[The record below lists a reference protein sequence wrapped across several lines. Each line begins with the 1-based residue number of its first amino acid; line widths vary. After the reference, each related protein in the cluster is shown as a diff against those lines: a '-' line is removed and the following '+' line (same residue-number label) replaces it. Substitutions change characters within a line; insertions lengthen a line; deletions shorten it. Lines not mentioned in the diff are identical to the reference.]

1 MKKLMFMLAV
11 VARAASTQAASVNWT
26 CTDIYAGNTSDTV
39 SGVAYFLT
47 TDMLAYSDAQAL
59 AGKGA
64 TAITTALGSAY
75 SYNGSAGKFTVK
87 AANAVPNATLGLTD
101 STSYEAYLMIFDS
114 NTISDDSKFYLTE
127 TKSFTTYAGADDSVK
142 VSWGSQYSNTTVAG
156 GWASATGGVPEPTS
170 GLLLLIGGAML
181 ALRRKQK

>member
-1 MKKLMFMLAV
+1 MSRVSSAFSHCHVLPIH
-11 VARAASTQAASVNWT
+11 
-26 CTDIYAGNTSDTV
+26 DIITSN
-39 SGVAYFLT
+39 S
-47 TDMLAYSDAQAL
+47 AL
-59 AGKGA
+59 ADPV
-64 TAITTALGSAY
+64 
-75 SYNGSAGKFTVK
+75 NCEV
-87 AANAVPNATLGLTD
+87 TD

>member
-1 MKKLMFMLAV
+1 MKKLMFILAA
-11 VARAASTQAASVNWT
+11 VAMAASVQAASVSWT
-26 CTDIYAGNTSDTV
+26 CTNVYAGNDSDKV

-59 AGKGA
+59 AGKGKD
-64 TAITTALGSAY
+64 AITTALGSAY
-75 SYNGSAGKFTVK
+75 SYTASAGTFSVSSPGV
-87 AANAVPNATLGLTD
+87 ANATLGLSDGSDYT
-101 STSYEAYLMIFDS
+101 AYLMIFDTDS
-114 NTISDDSKFYLTE
+114 VTDSSKFYLTP
-127 TKSFTTYAGADDSVK
+127 TKSLSTYSGADDTVGVK
-142 VSWGSQYSNTTVAG
+142 WGTQATASKQAS